1 MPDLKVLTSLA
12 GKWYPAIYL
21 LRGFLGFVRK
31 LKEDW
36 ARVNFLFLGEASF
49 DWKMVAVFCM
59 PNLGQRVGRD
69 YVGLEGWVQKGPRTG
84 VLKTGA

>member
-36 ARVNFLFLGEASF
+36 ARVDFLFWVRLLLTVENGCRFLHAQLGAASG
-49 DWKMVAVFCM
+49 KR
-59 PNLGQRVGRD
+59 LGWAG
-69 YVGLEGWVQKGPRTG
+69 GLGAKGPRTG